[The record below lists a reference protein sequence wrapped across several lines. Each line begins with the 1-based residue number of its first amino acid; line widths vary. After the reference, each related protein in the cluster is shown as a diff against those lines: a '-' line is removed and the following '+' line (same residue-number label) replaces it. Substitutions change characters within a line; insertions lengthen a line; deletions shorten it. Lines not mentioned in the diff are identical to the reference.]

1 MAESKPTPNPITK
14 ENFFSLKPL
23 IPRSLINN
31 HNTLY
36 LITDDRQRELD
47 DILSDMLMTVNEIP
61 DFRKKN
67 STITTTSNHSQ
78 KLQRSQSVI
87 PAQTPQYL
95 QVALPTASSSNTL
108 NRNHRSQTH
117 ENISIPHQHH
127 QVTRELLYD
136 TASTATTITPP
147 CSESGRDTPHQQHHA
162 SNTSIATITTRQKRD
177 TFSGMASSSQPS
189 NRSLSIQSLNYPQ
202 TVRTSQ
208 STNNRISNSTTEDE
222 DNIPYHAREHSQ
234 PFSYGNI
241 IPNSGAG
248 QEPDPRMIKAQTGL
262 TSPTLV
268 RKAFN
273 NRLSST
279 SSTSNLSSSY
289 NNPSTMRKT
298 QIDSDFEDMLRE
310 RREKYSISDKP
321 RSNGYQSHQHPQQSY
336 YTTTETVRRT
346 HQPLMDR
353 SMSSEE
359 WVYFDLFLFLFVN
372 SCGSRPRIAF
382 RYRRHMIWFHLS
394 ALMFPRR
401 RFCSWCN
408 EVSELSGQFLRYS
421 ISSSCG
427 ARAMLSWIVE
437 KKLGDAQLT
446 LHI

>member
-1 MAESKPTPNPITK
+1 
-14 ENFFSLKPL
+14 
-23 IPRSLINN
+23 
-31 HNTLY
+31 
-36 LITDDRQRELD
+36 
-47 DILSDMLMTVNEIP
+47 MTVNEIP
-61 DFRKKN
+61 DFRKKHTQ
-67 STITTTSNHSQ
+67 STTTLSSTTTSNQHSQ

-87 PAQTPQYL
+87 PGQSSQYL
-95 QVALPTASSSNTL
+95 QVALPTASSSSQTL

-117 ENISIPHQHH
+117 ENISIPHHH

-147 CSESGRDTPHQQHHA
+147 CSESGRDTPHQQQHI
-162 SNTSIATITTRQKRD
+162 SNISSATLTTRQKRE
-177 TFSGMASSSQPS
+177 TFGGMASASQSSSHQQPS

-208 STNNRISNSTTEDE
+208 STSNRISNSTTEDE

-241 IPNSGAG
+241 IPNG
-248 QEPDPRMIKAQTGL
+248 EPDPRMIKAQTGL

-279 SSTSNLSSSY
+279 SSTSNLSY
-289 NNPSTMRKT
+289 NTASTMRKN

-310 RREKYSISDKP
+310 RRDKKYSISDKQ
-321 RSNGYQSHQHPQQSY
+321 RANGYQSHPQQQQPQQSY
-336 YTTTETVRRT
+336 YTTTETLRRT

-359 WVYFDLFLFLFVN
+359 
-372 SCGSRPRIAF
+372 
-382 RYRRHMIWFHLS
+382 
-394 ALMFPRR
+394 
-401 RFCSWCN
+401 
-408 EVSELSGQFLRYS
+408 
-421 ISSSCG
+421 
-427 ARAMLSWIVE
+427 
-437 KKLGDAQLT
+437 
-446 LHI
+446 

>member
-1 MAESKPTPNPITK
+1 
-14 ENFFSLKPL
+14 
-23 IPRSLINN
+23 
-31 HNTLY
+31 
-36 LITDDRQRELD
+36 
-47 DILSDMLMTVNEIP
+47 MTVNEIP

-67 STITTTSNHSQ
+67 STITTTANNSQ

-87 PAQTPQYL
+87 PAQSSQYL

-117 ENISIPHQHH
+117 DNISIPHH

-136 TASTATTITPP
+136 TASSAATITPP
-147 CSESGRDTPHQQHHA
+147 CSESGRDTPHQPHHA
-162 SNTSIATITTRQKRD
+162 SNISIATITSRQKRD
-177 TFSGMASSSQPS
+177 TFSGMASSSSQPS

-208 STNNRISNSTTEDE
+208 STTTRLSNSANVED
-222 DNIPYHAREHSQ
+222 DDSIPYHAREHSQ

-241 IPNSGAG
+241 IPNGGAG

-279 SSTSNLSSSY
+279 SSTSNLSSTY
-289 NNPSTMRKT
+289 NHPSTMRKN

-321 RSNGYQSHQHPQQSY
+321 RSNGYHQSHQQPPQQSY
-336 YTTTETVRRT
+336 YTTNETIRRT

-353 SMSSEE
+353 SMSSDE
-359 WVYFDLFLFLFVN
+359 
-372 SCGSRPRIAF
+372 
-382 RYRRHMIWFHLS
+382 
-394 ALMFPRR
+394 
-401 RFCSWCN
+401 
-408 EVSELSGQFLRYS
+408 
-421 ISSSCG
+421 
-427 ARAMLSWIVE
+427 
-437 KKLGDAQLT
+437 
-446 LHI
+446 

>member
-1 MAESKPTPNPITK
+1 MHRRHSNFQSASDQTNTLCVRRSCPITLNTQERRKFKLPSLIAKLKPTRNTTTK
-14 ENFFSLKPL
+14 EKYFSPQPQ

-31 HNTLY
+31 HNMLY
-36 LITDDRQRELD
+36 PITDDRQRELD

-67 STITTTSNHSQ
+67 STITTTTTTNHSQ

-87 PAQTPQYL
+87 PGQSSQYL
-95 QVALPTASSSNTL
+95 QVALPTASSSSTL

-147 CSESGRDTPHQQHHA
+147 CSESGRDTPQQHHA
-162 SNTSIATITTRQKRD
+162 SNISLATLTTTRQKRD

-208 STNNRISNSTTEDE
+208 STSNRISNSTTED
-222 DNIPYHAREHSQ
+222 DDSIPYHAREHSQ

-241 IPNSGAG
+241 IPNGGAG

-279 SSTSNLSSSY
+279 SSTSNLSTSY
-289 NNPSTMRKT
+289 NNPSTMRKN

-321 RSNGYQSHQHPQQSY
+321 RSSGYQQQHPQQQQSY
-336 YTTTETVRRT
+336 YTTTETLRRS

-359 WVYFDLFLFLFVN
+359 
-372 SCGSRPRIAF
+372 
-382 RYRRHMIWFHLS
+382 
-394 ALMFPRR
+394 
-401 RFCSWCN
+401 
-408 EVSELSGQFLRYS
+408 
-421 ISSSCG
+421 
-427 ARAMLSWIVE
+427 
-437 KKLGDAQLT
+437 
-446 LHI
+446 

>member
-1 MAESKPTPNPITK
+1 
-14 ENFFSLKPL
+14 
-23 IPRSLINN
+23 
-31 HNTLY
+31 
-36 LITDDRQRELD
+36 
-47 DILSDMLMTVNEIP
+47 MTVNEIP

-67 STITTTSNHSQ
+67 STTTTTS

-87 PAQTPQYL
+87 PAQTSQYL
-95 QVALPTASSSNTL
+95 QVALPTASSSSTL

-117 ENISIPHQHH
+117 ENISIPHH

-147 CSESGRDTPHQQHHA
+147 CSESGRDTPQQHHHA
-162 SNTSIATITTRQKRD
+162 SNISIATITSRQKRD
-177 TFSGMASSSQPS
+177 TFGGMASSPSQPG

-208 STNNRISNSTTEDE
+208 SNRISNSTTEDE

-241 IPNSGAG
+241 IPNGGAG

-279 SSTSNLSSSY
+279 SSTSNLSSNY

-321 RSNGYQSHQHPQQSY
+321 RSNGYQHQHPQQSY

-359 WVYFDLFLFLFVN
+359 
-372 SCGSRPRIAF
+372 
-382 RYRRHMIWFHLS
+382 
-394 ALMFPRR
+394 
-401 RFCSWCN
+401 
-408 EVSELSGQFLRYS
+408 
-421 ISSSCG
+421 
-427 ARAMLSWIVE
+427 
-437 KKLGDAQLT
+437 
-446 LHI
+446 